1 MRQWYHCCTSIP
13 APPEEGDCMNQGCR
27 AMESHTACCK
37 ATADDQKFPEFNPE
51 AIELNMAGFP
61 IV

>member
-1 MRQWYHCCTSIP
+1 
-13 APPEEGDCMNQGCR
+13 MNQGCR